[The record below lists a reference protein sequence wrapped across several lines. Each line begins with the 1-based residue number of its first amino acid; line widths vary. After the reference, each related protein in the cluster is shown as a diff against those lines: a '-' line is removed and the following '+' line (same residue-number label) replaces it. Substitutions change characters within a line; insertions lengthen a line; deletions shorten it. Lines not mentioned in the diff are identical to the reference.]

1 MNKIRTE
8 LHIKNVE
15 GVALVNHEDFQW
27 ITERNHDGDEKF
39 LVTDAQ
45 KHAFEDAVLDQ
56 VPSRQWSNVQRIC
69 MLLNECKWDSYI
81 M

>member
-8 LHIKNVE
+8 LHIKNVQ
-15 GVALVNHEDFQW
+15 GVALVNHEDFPW
-27 ITERNHDGDEKF
+27 ITERNDEKF

-56 VPSRQWSNVQRIC
+56 VPGRQWSNVQRIC
-69 MLLNECKWDSYI
+69 MLLNECKWYSYI
-81 M
+81 ML